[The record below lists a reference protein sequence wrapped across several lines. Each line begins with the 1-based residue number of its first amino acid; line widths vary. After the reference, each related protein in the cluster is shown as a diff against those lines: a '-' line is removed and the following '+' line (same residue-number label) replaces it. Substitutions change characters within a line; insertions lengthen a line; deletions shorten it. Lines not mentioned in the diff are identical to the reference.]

1 MEHAS
6 GNSMGS
12 ILVVFFS
19 RKLWGLD
26 FNMDNNDAVNVSL
39 IDKSN
44 QTSTYIFYEYIWLMN
59 VFLYLLALLHKKIH
73 VLETGSIQNTFIL
86 LIHRA
91 LSSLKVKKKYY
102 FYFIIY
108 IYI

>member
-6 GNSMGS
+6 GNPMGS

-44 QTSTYIFYEYIWLMN
+44 QTSTYIFYEYI
-59 VFLYLLALLHKKIH
+59 
-73 VLETGSIQNTFIL
+73 
-86 LIHRA
+86 
-91 LSSLKVKKKYY
+91 
-102 FYFIIY
+102 
-108 IYI
+108 